1 MDKYQIWEKQ
11 KDTIAHKEYLKIS
24 DTNLLGHIHIANY
37 EVIQSELSKF
47 NSPEIVF
54 HYSLNRNELK
64 KQHINISR
72 HFLNYISSALSFRD
86 STRNLHKINV
96 LNIDVITN
104 KSREI
109 INEEFLK
116 KSNHKINGRFKKHP
130 NPSKN
135 DLPINIIIYAPPE
148 KNKHTRICI

>member
-54 HYSLNRNELK
+54 HYW
-64 KQHINISR
+64 
-72 HFLNYISSALSFRD
+72 
-86 STRNLHKINV
+86 
-96 LNIDVITN
+96 
-104 KSREI
+104 
-109 INEEFLK
+109 
-116 KSNHKINGRFKKHP
+116 
-130 NPSKN
+130 
-135 DLPINIIIYAPPE
+135 
-148 KNKHTRICI
+148 

>member
-64 KQHINISR
+64 KRAHK
-72 HFLNYISSALSFRD
+72 YIKTFSQLYLLS
-86 STRNLHKINV
+86 
-96 LNIDVITN
+96 
-104 KSREI
+104 
-109 INEEFLK
+109 
-116 KSNHKINGRFKKHP
+116 
-130 NPSKN
+130 
-135 DLPINIIIYAPPE
+135 III
-148 KNKHTRICI
+148 

>member
-64 KQHINISR
+64 KEHINISR

-86 STRNLHKINV
+86 STRNLQ
-96 LNIDVITN
+96 
-104 KSREI
+104 
-109 INEEFLK
+109 
-116 KSNHKINGRFKKHP
+116 
-130 NPSKN
+130 
-135 DLPINIIIYAPPE
+135 
-148 KNKHTRICI
+148 